1 MAEIGELSVR
11 VEPAGGAVADHVQV
25 LGAVRPEGR
34 RSLVLLIHGYANS
47 QATASGSFDSC
58 INHLETIA
66 GQSNSNLISPVFKFY
81 WPGDTKL
88 PVISQ
93 LSYPWEIGAAVDS
106 AVKLSIFLQGL
117 AGPGATPV
125 EIHFVSHSLGARVVL
140 EAVKHFVA
148 AGANS
153 PVLFRSMSLM
163 AGAVPTHMAGDPKQL
178 QTAALIPGKRQV
190 LFSSSDLVLMI
201 AFRLGETLAGEGFF
215 PEAVGSYGHP
225 NGMWQQQN
233 LKGYE
238 HWDYWPS
245 PLAASYL
252 GNFLDVPVPVPPPPN
267 MIAQRA
273 GPEQRSLPVA
283 AIPDRGLPVRSLTW
297 L

>member
-11 VEPAGGAVADHVQV
+11 KEPAGGAVADNVQV
-25 LGAVRPEGR
+25 QGAVRPEGR

-47 QATASGSFDSC
+47 QKQASGSFDSC
-58 INHLETIA
+58 ISNLETA
-66 GQSNSNLISPVFKFY
+66 ASQSNSNLISPIFKFY

-93 LSYPWEIGAAVDS
+93 LSYPWEIGPAVDS
-106 AVKLSIFLQGL
+106 AAKLSTFLQGL

-125 EIHFVSHSLGARVVL
+125 EVHLVSHSLGGRVVL
-140 EAVKHFVA
+140 EILKHFVA

-163 AGAVPTHMAGDPKQL
+163 AGAVPVRMAGDSKQL
-178 QTAALIPGKRQV
+178 LRPALIPEKRQV

-201 AFRLGETLAGEGFF
+201 AFRLGETVAGEGFF
-215 PEAVGSYGHP
+215 PEAVGTHGHP

-245 PLAASYL
+245 ALAALYL
-252 GNFLDVPVPVPPPPN
+252 GSFLDLPVPVPPPPN
-267 MIAQRA
+267 MIPLRA
-273 GPEQRSLPVA
+273 GPDERSLPQSD
-283 AIPDRGLPVRSLTW
+283 IPARALQARSLP
-297 L
+297 